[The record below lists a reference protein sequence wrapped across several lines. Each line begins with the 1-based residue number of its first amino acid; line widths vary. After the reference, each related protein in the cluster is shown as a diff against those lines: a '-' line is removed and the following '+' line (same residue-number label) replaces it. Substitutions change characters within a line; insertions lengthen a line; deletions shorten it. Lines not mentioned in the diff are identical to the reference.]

1 MSLYYNLFILQREL
15 IRENIKQIEEEN
27 IENDIIIYTFLCIVY
42 SNRMALISLN

>member
-15 IRENIKQIEEEN
+15 IRENTKQIEEEN
-27 IENDIIIYTFLCIVY
+27 IKNDIIIYNFLCIVY